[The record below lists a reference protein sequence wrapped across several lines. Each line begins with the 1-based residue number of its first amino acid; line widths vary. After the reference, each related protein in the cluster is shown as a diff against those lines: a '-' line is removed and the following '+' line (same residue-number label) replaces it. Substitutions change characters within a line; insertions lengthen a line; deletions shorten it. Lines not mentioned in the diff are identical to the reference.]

1 MRKAKKENQ
10 QENWIP
16 LKNHSLYIARENN
29 REYSNTV
36 HIWSVSN
43 KNSDIVGRAYV
54 TNFWWSSKLNSTQI
68 TCRIYSTIIVYF
80 YLARFGEC
88 FERSRWLIPR
98 LLDRFGISA
107 SKWENCSCIA
117 LFIWPNNSKRMIHF
131 DNEKVTV
138 CTPISTHRID

>member
-54 TNFWWSSKLNSTQI
+54 TNF
-68 TCRIYSTIIVYF
+68 
-80 YLARFGEC
+80 
-88 FERSRWLIPR
+88 
-98 LLDRFGISA
+98 
-107 SKWENCSCIA
+107 
-117 LFIWPNNSKRMIHF
+117 
-131 DNEKVTV
+131 
-138 CTPISTHRID
+138 